1 MGESPTL
8 AFEESEAT
16 IPGPGPATL
25 IGRTLG
31 KNYKVIEPIGAGG
44 MGIVYLVE
52 HLTLKKRFAAKVLS
66 ADLASNPE
74 AIARFEVEA
83 HAASKLEHDNIV
95 NVIDYG
101 KSDDGAVFLVME
113 LLRGKTLQARMDQ
126 GELTLEEIVGVTV
139 QVCQALSAA
148 HAAGIVH
155 RDMKPDNI
163 FLTHRDRGRPVVKVL
178 DFGISKARESTL
190 GEGRITKQGQV
201 LGSPEYMSPEAS
213 RGDEVDARA
222 DIYAVG
228 IMLYELMSGRV
239 PFRHENYLKV
249 LQMHVS
255 TVPPPPRSL
264 RPELPE
270 EVEALILRAL
280 AKNPD
285 QRQQSIDELENEL
298 LAALPEVA
306 QRALVPI
313 HTPPHGT
320 WLRTPPNGVAGLTPS
335 QLSGLTPSQL
345 SAVTKATPTPIP
357 APAPAP
363 PPTAD
368 VVTTRLRATADTQ
381 PAPGTMDAAVVTAPA
396 VLAPETSA
404 APRRR
409 RTAML
414 FALVGALVVAG
425 GVAMMAMRG
434 GKGDPERPSPAPVR
448 DVAAPQPAVTPTP
461 AELPAMPVAPET
473 PATGAPA
480 TVHVRVA
487 TSPPGAQVSLDGKP
501 LGKTPLDREV
511 PAAKK
516 SGQLKI
522 QLRGHRALV
531 RKIDL
536 AADVRLE
543 LALQPEGKPAIQP
556 PGPANPPGGLDIKE
570 GR

>member
-1 MGESPTL
+1 MDSSRPGKGDGKRPPVHTAPLRGALPGGRAMGESPTL

-16 IPGPGPATL
+16 IPGPGPQTL

-31 KNYKVIEPIGAGG
+31 KNYRVIEPIGAGG

-139 QVCQALSAA
+139 QVCQALSCA
-148 HAAGIVH
+148 HTAGIVH

-163 FLTHRDRGRPVVKVL
+163 FLTHRDRGKPVVKVL

-228 IMLYELMSGRV
+228 IMLYELMCGRV

-255 TVPPPPRSL
+255 TPPPAPRTL
-264 RPELPE
+264 RPELPV

-280 AKNPD
+280 AKNPN
-285 QRQQSIDELENEL
+285 QRQQSIDELETEL
-298 LAALPEVA
+298 MAALPDVA
-306 QRALVPI
+306 ARALVPI

-320 WLRTPPNGVAGLTPS
+320 WLRTPPSGVAGLTPS

-345 SAVTKATPTPIP
+345 SAVTKATPVP
-357 APAPAP
+357 APAPAV
-363 PPTAD
+363 PTTGD
-368 VVTTRLRATADTQ
+368 VVTTRIRATADTQ
-381 PAPGTMDAAVVTAPA
+381 PAPGTMDPEIAAAPA
-396 VLAPETSA
+396 VLARETRA

-409 RTAML
+409 TAL
-414 FALVGALVVAG
+414 FVALGAALLIGG
-425 GVAMMAMRG
+425 GVALMAARG
-434 GKGDPERPSPAPVR
+434 GDEDAP
-448 DVAAPQPAVTPTP
+448 
-461 AELPAMPVAPET
+461 
-473 PATGAPA
+473 
-480 TVHVRVA
+480 
-487 TSPPGAQVSLDGKP
+487 
-501 LGKTPLDREV
+501 
-511 PAAKK
+511 
-516 SGQLKI
+516 
-522 QLRGHRALV
+522 
-531 RKIDL
+531 
-536 AADVRLE
+536 
-543 LALQPEGKPAIQP
+543 
-556 PGPANPPGGLDIKE
+556 
-570 GR
+570 